1 MWDVV
6 SLVLFATKKCDVRV
20 RLPSALQ
27 EFCCCLGTCSLIH
40 HWLCTL
46 WTAFTNDLTW
56 ILLALVA
63 PFSRGY
69 VPAFVGEYVPFF
81 SPRGF
86 WGFRIRQIH
95 LKSVPAHNRP
105 KQGLR
110 LVIIIIVFCPGKL
123 FGCPV
128 YFFHDLGRIHG
139 SLFRIPRLDRAISH
153 NSLCSL
159 LCLFF
164 SFFSL
169 IQCYLCL
176 PNLGLGTVLLS
187 VGLGTYT
194 ALCHLTTSGPCLPR
208 RTPLHKF

>member
-69 VPAFVGEYVPFF
+69 VPAFVAEYVPFF

-123 FGCPV
+123 IGCPV
-128 YFFHDLGRIHG
+128 YFFHDLGRIHA
-139 SLFRIPRLDRAISH
+139 SLFRIPC
-153 NSLCSL
+153 CSKL
-159 LCLFF
+159 M
-164 SFFSL
+164 S
-169 IQCYLCL
+169 
-176 PNLGLGTVLLS
+176 LGLVVLILS
-187 VGLGTYT
+187 LASAPIVWLSPQVWL
-194 ALCHLTTSGPCLPR
+194 AR
-208 RTPLHKF
+208 RTCVLGLRQSNWQF

>member
-40 HWLCTL
+40 HGLCTL

-81 SPRGF
+81 FPKGFLGFSYQADTLQISASPSQASARFAFLGLVVLILSLTSAPIGCLSPQV
-86 WGFRIRQIH
+86 WLTRSTCV
-95 LKSVPAHNRP
+95 L
-105 KQGLR
+105 GLR
-110 LVIIIIVFCPGKL
+110 QSNWQF
-123 FGCPV
+123 
-128 YFFHDLGRIHG
+128 
-139 SLFRIPRLDRAISH
+139 
-153 NSLCSL
+153 
-159 LCLFF
+159 
-164 SFFSL
+164 
-169 IQCYLCL
+169 
-176 PNLGLGTVLLS
+176 
-187 VGLGTYT
+187 
-194 ALCHLTTSGPCLPR
+194 
-208 RTPLHKF
+208 